1 DGTDEEA
8 CGFSR
13 MKDNK
18 FVHRLRGFLVFLSAN
33 VRECMRIRADG
44 YVLFVTPYMALIRA
58 IRGPKFLSC

>member
-33 VRECMRIRADG
+33 VRECMRIHADG
-44 YVLFVTPYMALIRA
+44 YVLFVFIRA
-58 IRGPKFLSC
+58 IRGSKFLSC